1 MSSRLSHDELHTQ
14 STAGNDTVPDIDELV
29 SSVIERWRRGEQPNT
44 AELLDSHPELRA
56 QKWVVLDLAS
66 EEYELRKQA
75 GETLSRKDFSDR
87 FPSFQKSLVRALEVR
102 DYLTDNPD
110 ATAELAEF
118 AEPAWPQL
126 GDDLADFTIAEA
138 LGRGALARVYLARQ
152 KTVGNRLVVV
162 KVAEDG
168 ESEAQLLGKL
178 AHENIM
184 EIYSVQRDEATQLTV
199 ICTPLVG
206 TATLI
211 DLLDRA
217 FQSGQIPTSSEVI
230 PRVARQRQPVGTPPA
245 DLAADARPAYASY
258 VEAIAHL
265 GLQLARALEAAHR
278 AGITH
283 RDIKPS
289 NVLLSWTGRPLLL
302 DFNLS
307 TDPLQPL
314 KRLGGTHAYM
324 PPERL
329 RAVLARRAE
338 LDQRTDPRADIYSW
352 GVLVYQ
358 LLAGELPFAPQTES
372 SDEDEQSRAWLECRS
387 RPPAPLRELNPNVDA
402 EIATI
407 VMRAIA
413 PEPAARQATAQELAE
428 QLERYLSPA
437 HRARRFAGR
446 NRRGFLAAGLVA
458 LAGLASGAAYLG
470 MQPDRATQKYR
481 TGLAYYDRK
490 DWQTAARIFSE
501 SLEDD
506 PQHLPALYARGQTHR
521 QLENFAAARSDFQAY
536 LDLSPRMEVYLVLAD
551 CELQLKSFRTAKLVL
566 QKAAD
571 NRQDSAAIENNLAY
585 CDYYF
590 ASDGAP
596 DIRAAASRALEL
608 DPQLTSARFL
618 RAAGALR
625 LVTSKSGDNREL
637 RLPADTFADVES
649 LLHSSPNNLEVLG
662 LAASLYEFDAATI
675 PAHRAAAIAQ
685 LQKLLALGTRPE
697 TLRVVHDPKLLAAAQ
712 AAGQNTRSD
721 QAIAAIPLYIRPS
734 DSPVLAK

>member
-1 MSSRLSHDELHTQ
+1 LQDEPHTKPP
-14 STAGNDTVPDIDELV
+14 AGNDTVPNLDELV
-29 SSVIERWRRGEQPNT
+29 SSVIERWRSGEQPNT
-44 AELLDSHPELRA
+44 AKVLDSHPELRA
-56 QKWVVLDLAS
+56 QHSVVLNLAA

-75 GETLSRKDFSDR
+75 GEKLSRKDFSDR
-87 FPSFQKSLVRALEVR
+87 FPSFQKSIVRDLEVR
-102 DYLTDNPD
+102 EYMAEHPD
-110 ATAELAEF
+110 ISSDMAAEF
-118 AEPAWPQL
+118 AGPAWPQL

-184 EIYSVQRDEATQLTV
+184 EIYSVQRDELTGLTV

-206 TATLI
+206 TATLV
-211 DLLDRA
+211 DLLERA
-217 FQSGQIPTSSEVI
+217 FQAGQIPTSSNVI
-230 PRVARQRQPVGTPPA
+230 PRVARQRQPVGTPAA
-245 DLAADARPAYASY
+245 DLAADSRPAFASY

-289 NVLLSWTGRPLLL
+289 NVLLSWSGRPLLL

-358 LLAGELPFAPQTES
+358 LLAGKLPFSAQSDST
-372 SDEDEQSRAWLECRS
+372 DEDEQSRAWLECRS
-387 RPPAPLRELNPNVDA
+387 TPPPALRALNPQVDA
-402 EIATI
+402 EIAAI
-407 VMRAIA
+407 VMRAISPA
-413 PEPAARQATAQELAE
+413 PAARQATAQELAE
-428 QLERYLSPA
+428 QLERYLTVPS
-437 HRARRFAGR
+437 RARRFAGR
-446 NRRGFLAAGLVA
+446 NRRSFLAAGLVG
-458 LAGLASGAAYLG
+458 LAGLASGAAYLVTR
-470 MQPDRATQKYR
+470 PDFVTRQYR
-481 TGLAYYDRK
+481 TGLGYYDRG
-490 DWQTAARIFSE
+490 DWQAAADCFSE
-501 SLEDD
+501 SLHED
-506 PQHLPALYARGQTHR
+506 QRNLPALYARGQTFR
-521 QLENFAAARSDFQAY
+521 QLENFAAARSDFQTY
-536 LDLSPRMEVYLVLAD
+536 LELSPRVEAYLALAD
-551 CELQLKSFRTAKLVL
+551 CELQLKSFRKAKAVYQEALA
-566 QKAAD
+566 Q
-571 NRQDSAAIENNLAY
+571 RQESAAIENNLAY
-585 CDYYF
+585 CDYHF
-590 ASDGAP
+590 ASDGAL

-608 DPQLTSARFL
+608 DSQMSSARYM

-625 LVTSKSGDNREL
+625 LVKSKSGKVQKL
-637 RLPADTFADVES
+637 PLPADAFTDVEE
-649 LLHSSPNNLEVLG
+649 LLRSSPTNIEVRS
-662 LAASLYEFDAATI
+662 LAANLYEFAAATN
-675 PAHRAAAIAQ
+675 PAHRALASEQ
-685 LQKLLALGTRPE
+685 LQKLLELGANVE
-697 TLRVVHDPKLLAAAQ
+697 TLRISHDPALVAVAQAAAQ
-712 AAGQNTRSD
+712 RSR
-721 QAIAAIPLYIRPS
+721 AIEPTGALPLYVSPS